1 MAPLAWAT
9 IVLVAFAVLGVA
21 AAAVFALARRGRPGG
36 LAPRVAAQRAGSYA
50 ALAIALLIAAWLGV
64 PGIAVLFAVVGSL
77 ALVEW
82 SRMFELPA
90 HHRVAVVVAN
100 VVIMAAV
107 AVAGPKASDW
117 LVAGLVLVGVLWPVV
132 RADTGRAIRD
142 LGFAAVGVAI
152 ISVLLAHGIALGVAW
167 GEAGLALVVALAVGC
182 AFADVGAFIVGRRFG
197 RHPLAALLSPAKT
210 REGLVGSLLGACGV
224 LLFAPAIVP
233 TFGGWLTIALVF
245 VVALGSVWGDLLE
258 SAAKR
263 EAGVKDA
270 GAWLPGFG
278 GMLDR
283 IDSLL
288 PTLALAYWLA
298 RIGSLV

>member
-1 MAPLAWAT
+1 MRPLEWAT
-9 IVLVAFAVLGVA
+9 IVLAAGVLLGIA
-21 AAAVFALARRGRPGG
+21 AACAYAIARRGRTGG
-36 LAPRVAAQRAGSYA
+36 LSPRTAVARAGSYA
-50 ALAIALLIAAWLGV
+50 ALAVALLVAAWIGV
-64 PGIAVLFAVVGSL
+64 PGLAALFAVLGSL
-77 ALVEW
+77 ALLEW
-82 SRMFELPA
+82 SRLFELPL

-107 AVAGPKASDW
+107 AIGGADAADW
-117 LVAGLVLVGVLWPVV
+117 LVAGVVLVGVAWPVV

-142 LGFAAVGVAI
+142 LGFAAVGVAV
-152 ISVLLAHGIALGVAW
+152 ISVLLAHGVALGVAW

-182 AFADVGAFIVGRRFG
+182 AFADVGAFVVGRRFG
-197 RHPLAALLSPAKT
+197 RHPLAARLSPAKT
-210 REGLVGSLLGACGV
+210 REGLVGSVLGACGV

-233 TFGGWLTIALVF
+233 TFGGWFTITLVI
-245 VVALGSVWGDLLE
+245 VVAAGSVWGDLLE

-288 PTLALAYWLA
+288 PTLALGYWLA